1 MDINHEKVI
10 DELIEVQLDSV
21 EGFNMG
27 DELRKNAMNDIEATV
42 RTKAKLTEIEMM
54 KRKDEREEKESN
66 ERIKQGWVTV
76 AGKIVSGFVAAAI
89 FFTMNVVRV
98 IDEGNGNPKSRTE
111 MNLSKA
117 CTDAILRMFR

>member
-10 DELIEVQLDSV
+10 DELLEVQLGSV

-42 RTKAKLTEIEMM
+42 RAKAKLAEIELM

-66 ERIKQGWVTV
+66 ERIKQGWVAV
-76 AGKIVSGFVAAAI
+76 AGKIVSGLVAAAI

-117 CTDAILRMFR
+117 CSDAILRMFR

>member
-10 DELIEVQLDSV
+10 DELLEVQLGSI

-27 DELRKNAMNDIEATV
+27 DELRKNAMDDIEATV
-42 RTKAKLTEIEMM
+42 RAKAKLAEIELM

-66 ERIKQGWVTV
+66 ERIKQGWVAV

-117 CTDAILRMFR
+117 CSDAILRMFR

>member
-10 DELIEVQLDSV
+10 DELLEVQLDSI

-27 DELRKNAMNDIEATV
+27 DELRKNAMDDIEATV
-42 RTKAKLTEIEMM
+42 RAKAKLTEIELM

-117 CTDAILRMFR
+117 CSDAILRMFR

>member
-1 MDINHEKVI
+1 MDINHEKAI

-21 EGFNMG
+21 EGFTMG